1 MSTDPTDDLADTP
14 ASNENAPSPR
24 DDASIS
30 APSLTFSSLRV
41 RRLYGLEHDLR
52 VDDLCKGVNVIYGS
66 NASGKTTLARA
77 LRLLL
82 WPGEAGSERP
92 ILSGHFSL
100 GGDAWSVDLEGSTCT
115 YQRERRQASR
125 PTLPPSNQNHRYHLY
140 LPDLL
145 AATDGDES
153 FARQILQEAQGGV
166 DVAGAAESLDW
177 EIPNRRKG
185 ATARDVETA
194 REAVREAETAQREL
208 QEQEASLD
216 RLREQLEAAREAAVR
231 VDALRQALDVVEAQ
245 TALEEAQARLDAF
258 PSVMAS
264 VRGDEAETLDALQKR
279 LHDAEEEIDERTAAR
294 AEAEDALTDSILPEE
309 GVPDGRFERIRA
321 LVQDLREQERT
332 VRDTETALEG
342 ATAEETGAWDRLGT
356 GIDREQAAQIDLPA
370 VERVE
375 SHVQKVE
382 EVQGQ
387 RSAYQTVHRLLHG
400 NQEEAPDLAA
410 LERGLRALQ
419 RWLQF
424 PDDREPD
431 ASGSA
436 SVGLIAAG
444 LAVAVLGAVLWIAES
459 GAPAGFGPALSGLG
473 SIIVTL
479 EVWRRTRSGG
489 ATETDRD
496 AFEDEFRRTGLE
508 PPVWTRASVEEA
520 ADTLLDR
527 LQAVRLENLKQ
538 SEWERMKPGL
548 REARE
553 TARTLEEERRRIAE
567 EIGLDP
573 DLSSRSLPWLVDR
586 ISQWQSAYDDTKR
599 LQAKLQAAQEKV
611 QEHRERLAELV
622 GPYGFEDVTSGA
634 QAEEIATRLETAR
647 TELREARDARSRATD
662 ELQRAKR
669 TRKTVTEEIEALYN
683 RLDLEVGE
691 EERLRNRAE
700 MHAEYEEAVAAER
713 EARAV
718 RDQQLRRLRDR
729 DGYREGMEETD
740 PEHLHRQIRQAE
752 DRADRA
758 EDLVR
763 QINEIERDIEDA
775 REGGT
780 LEERRAAYRQARHAL
795 VQEREEDY
803 ARAAGRVLA
812 DYVQEKTRHQG
823 MPPVFE
829 RARSLFAEITRHRYE
844 LDLDPKTVSF
854 RAIDR
859 VENRGF
865 ALDALSSGTKV
876 QLLLAVRVAF
886 VESQEQTCRVPLVL
900 DETLANSDEEKATA
914 IIEAIRTISASGRQ
928 VFYLTAQ
935 RDEVQ
940 KWQAGLDGDD
950 VSCSVVAL
958 SDADDRAPAGDGATV
973 PAARPMPELS
983 DADAQSHGHLGAAL
997 DVSRWSP
1004 REPLGR
1010 IPLWYLVE
1018 DPGRLLDLVK
1028 EGIRTW
1034 GQLEFQY
1041 RRAGLAA
1048 TGLEESAFRRIE
1060 ARADAVASWREAWH
1074 VGRGR
1079 PVDRTVLEASGAVSE
1094 KFIDGVSEL
1103 AEERD
1108 GDAAALLHELRERTD
1123 ERTKGFYS
1131 SKADELEA
1139 YLRDH
1144 DYLDPR
1150 DPKSPE
1156 EMWQYVQADLA
1167 EERRNGIIDRSDL
1180 ERLFERLREGP
1191 PVATTDETTDE

>member
-14 ASNENAPSPR
+14 ASNEDAPSPR
-24 DDASIS
+24 DDTSTPTS
-30 APSLTFSSLRV
+30 SLTFSALRV

-52 VDDLCKGVNVIYGS
+52 VDGLCTGVNIIYGS

-82 WPGEAGSERP
+82 WPGEAGTERP
-92 ILSGHFSL
+92 ILSGDFSL
-100 GGDAWSVDLEGSTCT
+100 DGDAWSVDLEGSTCT

-145 AATDGDES
+145 AATDGDEG

-185 ATARDVETA
+185 ATAREMETR
-194 REAVREAETAQREL
+194 REAVREAEAAQRDL
-208 QEQEASLD
+208 REQEASLD
-216 RLREQLEAAREAAVR
+216 RLREQLEAARDAAVR
-231 VDALRQALDVVEAQ
+231 ADTLRQALDVVEAQ
-245 TALEEAQARLDAF
+245 TTLEEAQARLDAF
-258 PSVMAS
+258 PSVMES

-279 LHDAEEEIDERTAAR
+279 LRDAEEKIDERTAAR
-294 AEAEDALTDSILPEE
+294 AEAEDAITDNILPEE
-309 GVPDGRFERIRA
+309 GVPDGRVERIRA

-332 VRDTETALEG
+332 VRDTQAALEG
-342 ATAEETGAWDRLGT
+342 ATSEETSAWDRLGT

-370 VERVE
+370 VERIE

-387 RSAYQTVHRLLHG
+387 RSAYQTAHRLLHG
-400 NQEEAPDLAA
+400 DQEEDAPDLDA
-410 LERGLRALQ
+410 LKRGLRALQ

-424 PDDREPD
+424 PDDRDPGEPST
-431 ASGSA
+431 ASL
-436 SVGLIAAG
+436 GLILAG
-444 LAVAVLGAVLWIAES
+444 LAVAVLGGVLWLTGT
-459 GAPAGFGPALSGLG
+459 GAPAGFAPALSGLG
-473 SIIVTL
+473 AIIVML
-479 EVWRRTRSGG
+479 EVWRRSRSGG
-489 ATETDRD
+489 AGAGARST
-496 AFEDEFRRTGLE
+496 FEDEFRRTGLSA
-508 PPVWTRASVEEA
+508 PTWTREAVEEA
-520 ADTLLDR
+520 ADDLLNR
-527 LQAVRLENLKQ
+527 LQAARLEKRKQ
-538 SEWERMKPGL
+538 SEWERLKPGL

-553 TARTLEEERRRIAE
+553 TARELKNERRRIAD

-573 DLSSRSLPWLVDR
+573 DVSSRSLPWLVDR
-586 ISQWQSAYDDTKR
+586 ITQWQSAYDDRKR
-599 LQAKLQAAQEKV
+599 LQSRLQTAEETV
-611 QEHRERLAELV
+611 REQREQLANLV
-622 GPYGFEDVTSGA
+622 APYGFDRVESGA
-634 QAEEIATRLETAR
+634 QAEEIVTRLETAR
-647 TELREARDARSRATD
+647 TQLREARDARSRATD
-662 ELQRAKR
+662 ELQRAKGTR
-669 TRKTVTEEIEALYN
+669 TTVQEEIEALYE
-683 RLDLEVGE
+683 RLGIEVGE

-700 MHAEYEEAVAAER
+700 RHADYEEAVAAAR

-718 RDQQLRRLRDR
+718 RDQQLRQLRGR
-729 DGYREGMEETD
+729 NGYREGMEAAD
-740 PEHLHRQIRQAE
+740 PERLQRQIREADE
-752 DRADRA
+752 KADRS

-780 LEERRAAYRQARHAL
+780 LEEQRAAYRQARHAL
-795 VQEREEDY
+795 VQEREADY
-803 ARAAGRVLA
+803 ARAAGKALA
-812 DYVQEKTRHQG
+812 DYVQKKTRHQG
-823 MPPVFE
+823 MPPVFD

-859 VENRGF
+859 VEDRGF

-900 DETLANSDEEKATA
+900 DETLANSDEEKASA

-928 VFYLTAQ
+928 VLYLTAQ

-950 VSCSVVAL
+950 VPCSVVSL
-958 SDADDRAPAGDGATV
+958 SDAEDPPPAGDGATV
-973 PAARPMPELS
+973 PAARPIPDLA
-983 DADAQSHGHLGAAL
+983 DADAQSHDDLGAAL
-997 DVSRWSP
+997 NVSRWSP

-1010 IPLWYLVE
+1010 TSLWYLVE
-1018 DPGRLLDLVK
+1018 DPERLLDLVT

-1048 TGLEESAFRRIE
+1048 TGLEETAFRRIE
-1060 ARADAVASWREAWH
+1060 ARADAVASWREAWT

-1108 GDAAALLHELRERTD
+1108 GDAEALLHELRERTD

-1139 YLRDH
+1139 YLQDH
-1144 DYLDPR
+1144 DYLDSR
-1150 DPKSPE
+1150 ATKSPE

-1191 PVATTDETTDE
+1191 PGPQTDA

>member
-1 MSTDPTDDLADTP
+1 
-14 ASNENAPSPR
+14 
-24 DDASIS
+24 
-30 APSLTFSSLRV
+30 
-41 RRLYGLEHDLR
+41 
-52 VDDLCKGVNVIYGS
+52 
-66 NASGKTTLARA
+66 
-77 LRLLL
+77 
-82 WPGEAGSERP
+82 
-92 ILSGHFSL
+92 
-100 GGDAWSVDLEGSTCT
+100 
-115 YQRERRQASR
+115 
-125 PTLPPSNQNHRYHLY
+125 
-140 LPDLL
+140 L

-166 DVAGAAESLDW
+166 DVAGAAENLDW

-185 ATARDVETA
+185 ATAREMETR

-208 QEQEASLD
+208 REQEASLD

-245 TALEEAQARLDAF
+245 TNLEEAQARLDAF
-258 PSVMAS
+258 PSVMES

-279 LHDAEEEIDERTAAR
+279 LQDAEEEIDERTAAR
-294 AEAEDALTDSILPEE
+294 AEAEDAMTGSILPEE
-309 GVPDGRFERIRA
+309 GLPEGRFERIRT
-321 LVQDLREQERT
+321 LVQDLREEERT

-342 ATAEETGAWDRLGT
+342 ATAEETSAWDRLGT

-400 NQEEAPDLAA
+400 KEGEETPDHAA
-410 LERGLRALQ
+410 LERGLRILH

-424 PDDREPD
+424 PEDRKPD
-431 ASGSA
+431 KSGSA

-473 SIIVTL
+473 AIIVTL

-489 ATETDRD
+489 AAETDARD

-508 PPVWTRASVEEA
+508 PPMWTRESVEEA

-527 LQAVRLENLKQ
+527 LQTVRLENLKQ
-538 SEWERMKPGL
+538 SEWERLKPGL

-553 TARTLEEERRRIAE
+553 TARTLEEERRRIAD

-599 LQAKLQAAQEKV
+599 LQAKLQAAQETV
-611 QEHRERLAELV
+611 REQRERLAELV
-622 GPYGFEDVTSGA
+622 GPYGFDDVTSGA

-647 TELREARDARSRATD
+647 TELREARDARSRAED
-662 ELQRAKR
+662 ELQRAKQ
-669 TRKTVTEEIEALYN
+669 TLTNVKEEIGALYE

-700 MHAEYEEAVAAER
+700 MHGEYEEAVAAER

-718 RDQQLRRLRDR
+718 RDQQLRQLRDR
-729 DGYREGMEETD
+729 DGYREGMEEAD
-740 PEHLHRQIRQAE
+740 PEQLHRRIRQAE

-795 VQEREEDY
+795 VQERDEDY

-829 RARSLFAEITRHRYE
+829 RARRLFAEITRHRYE

-859 VENRGF
+859 VEDRGF
-865 ALDALSSGTKV
+865 DLDALSSGTKV

-940 KWQAGLDGDD
+940 KWQAGLDGGD
-950 VSCSVVAL
+950 VACSVVSL
-958 SDADDRAPAGDGATV
+958 SDADDLAPAGDGATV
-973 PAARPMPELS
+973 PAARPIPDLP
-983 DADAQSHGHLGAAL
+983 DADARSHADLGAAL
-997 DVSRWSP
+997 EVSRWSP

-1018 DPGRLLDLVK
+1018 DPGRLLALVR

-1048 TGLEESAFRRIE
+1048 TGLEENAFRRID
-1060 ARADAVASWREAWH
+1060 ARADAVASWQEAWH

-1103 AEERD
+1103 AEEHD
-1108 GDAAALLHELRERTD
+1108 GDAAAVLHELRERTD

-1131 SKADELEA
+1131 SKADELED

-1191 PVATTDETTDE
+1191 PRAATDE

>member
-1 MSTDPTDDLADTP
+1 MSTDPTDDLADSS
-14 ASNENAPSPR
+14 ASNENAVSSR

-52 VDDLCKGVNVIYGS
+52 VDDLCNGVNVIYGS

-166 DVAGAAESLDW
+166 DVAGAAENLDW

-185 ATARDVETA
+185 ATAREMET
-194 REAVREAETAQREL
+194 RRKAVREAETAQREL
-208 QEQEASLD
+208 REQEASLD

-245 TALEEAQARLDAF
+245 TNLEEAQARLDAF
-258 PSVMAS
+258 PSVMES

-279 LHDAEEEIDERTAAR
+279 LQDAEEEIDERTAAR
-294 AEAEDALTDSILPEE
+294 AEAEDVMTDSILPEE
-309 GVPDGRFERIRA
+309 GLPEGRFERIRT
-321 LVQDLREQERT
+321 LVQDLREEERT

-342 ATAEETGAWDRLGT
+342 ATAEETSAWDRLGT

-400 NQEEAPDLAA
+400 KEGEETPDHAA
-410 LERGLRALQ
+410 LERGLRILH

-424 PDDREPD
+424 PEDRKADEL
-431 ASGSA
+431 GSA

-459 GAPAGFGPALSGLG
+459 GAPAGFAPALSGLG
-473 SIIVTL
+473 AIIVTL

-489 ATETDRD
+489 AAETDARD
-496 AFEDEFRRTGLE
+496 AFEDEFRRTGLK
-508 PPVWTRASVEEA
+508 PPRWTRESVEEA

-527 LQAVRLENLKQ
+527 LQTVRLENLKQ
-538 SEWERMKPGL
+538 SEWERLKPGL
-548 REARE
+548 RETRE
-553 TARTLEEERRRIAE
+553 TARTLEEERRRIAD

-599 LQAKLQAAQEKV
+599 LQAKLQAAQETV
-611 QEHRERLAELV
+611 REQRERLAELV
-622 GPYGFEDVTSGA
+622 GPYGFEEVTSGA

-647 TELREARDARSRATD
+647 TELREARDARSRAED
-662 ELQRAKR
+662 ELQRAKQ
-669 TRKTVTEEIEALYN
+669 TRKTVKEDIEALYN

-700 MHAEYEEAVAAER
+700 MHGEYEEAVAAER

-718 RDQQLRRLRDR
+718 RDQQLRQLRDR
-729 DGYREGMEETD
+729 DGYREGMEEAD
-740 PEHLHRQIRQAE
+740 PEQLHRRVRQAE

-829 RARSLFAEITRHRYE
+829 RARRLFAEITRHRYE

-859 VENRGF
+859 VEDRGF
-865 ALDALSSGTKV
+865 DLDALSSGTKV

-940 KWQAGLDGDD
+940 KWQAGLDGGD
-950 VSCSVVAL
+950 VSCSIVSL
-958 SDADDRAPAGDGATV
+958 SDADDLAPAGDGATV
-973 PAARPMPELS
+973 PAARPIPDLP
-983 DADAQSHGHLGAAL
+983 DADTRSHADLGAAL
-997 DVSRWSP
+997 EVSRWSP

-1018 DPGRLLDLVK
+1018 DPGRLLDLVR

-1048 TGLEESAFRRIE
+1048 TGLEEGAFRRID
-1060 ARADAVASWREAWH
+1060 ARADAVASWQEAWH

-1103 AEERD
+1103 AEEHD
-1108 GDAAALLHELRERTD
+1108 GDAAAVLHELRERTD

-1131 SKADELEA
+1131 SKADELED

-1191 PVATTDETTDE
+1191 PRAATDE